1 MTISVDAEKAFDNIQ
16 YLLIKKKNSPEY
28 QHKRNLPQHS
38 SILEKQTT
46 QSNNG
51 QKT

>member
-1 MTISVDAEKAFDNIQ
+1 MTISIEAEKAFDKIQ

-38 SILEKQTT
+38 SMLEKHTT
-46 QSNNG
+46 QSKNG